1 LSDLDLMSDLQLW
14 LMGSAAVVLWAV
26 VIRTWWLNS
35 RPRRTRQTWH
45 TGVSRNMSVNVARGL
60 KR

>member
-1 LSDLDLMSDLQLW
+1 MTDLDLMTDGQMWFMAGAS
-14 LMGSAAVVLWAV
+14 VVLWAV
-26 VIRTWWLNS
+26 VITTWWVNR

-45 TGVSRNMSVNVARGL
+45 TGVSRNVSVNVVNGL